1 MTYRAWTLKQFD
13 RAALKDLTAAIA
25 EQNTEELEMNAMD
38 DEPWSEQKYAATLAA
53 QQKEVGLLAGILAAR
68 GITDPTEALTLLAG
82 EEELSDPMLLTD
94 MDKACARILE
104 AIDKEQTIVVYG
116 DYDVDGVTATALLY
130 QHLKGMGASVKCM
143 LPSRE
148 GDGYGLSKNAIQ
160 SIHDK
165 GCQLIVTVDN
175 GISALEEAEFAASL
189 GVDLIVTDH
198 HLPHDALPK
207 AVAVVDPR
215 RADDHSPFKGLCGA
229 GVAFKLCAALD
240 GCPPEEMLDYCG
252 DLAAVGTVADVMPLT
267 GENRT
272 LVKAGLKSLQQTDRP
287 GISALLE
294 EVGLGGKPITAEN
307 VSYAIAP
314 RINAAGRMDNAVTAL
329 QLVLCED
336 EERAAELAH
345 KLNEINVARQE
356 TEQEIVKAAQEQLD
370 AEPAI
375 LEDRVILIWGRDWHP
390 GVIGIVAS
398 RLVEK
403 TGRPV
408 IVVSVDEHGEGK
420 GSGRSVQG
428 FNLHECIGS
437 CEDILLRFGGHAM
450 AAGLSVREENLPE
463 LRRRLNEWAAREC
476 AVLFTPPLECDLSI
490 HLDRITVESV
500 RRLEQL
506 APYGAENPT
515 PVFVLEKAVID
526 GIFSVSEGKHC
537 RLRLRQGN
545 ASIYAVWFG
554 MPPEQLP
561 YTMGDVVDAAVN
573 LSVYESLRGAQL
585 SGRILELHP
594 AGFGN
599 AAAEQTA
606 LVQALRRGT
615 PLSAEQ
621 KARIA
626 PERSDIITV
635 YRELQARR
643 WHAEDLQPLFA
654 KLGEENTGKILVAIT
669 ALEQVG
675 LIAVRE
681 RSGAKFWELVP
692 AEGKK
697 NLADAP
703 ILKCLEER

>member
-1 MTYRAWTLKQFD
+1 MTCRAWTLKEFD
-13 RAALKDLTAAIA
+13 RTALKELTAAIA
-25 EQNTEELEMNAMD
+25 EQNTEELEQNALD

-53 QQKEVGLLAGILAAR
+53 QQKEAGLLAGVLAAR

-130 QHLKGMGASVKCM
+130 QHLKGMGANVKCM

-148 GDGYGLSKNAIQ
+148 GDGYGLSKNAVQ

-175 GISALEEAEFAASL
+175 GISALEEADFAASL

-198 HLPHDALPK
+198 HLPHDALPH

-272 LVKAGLKSLQQTDRP
+272 LVKAGLKLLQQTDRP
-287 GISALLE
+287 GFSALLE
-294 EVGLGGKPITAEN
+294 EVGLAGRPITAEN

-329 QLVLCED
+329 QLVLCEE
-336 EERAAELAH
+336 EERAEELAH

-356 TEQEIVKAAQEQLD
+356 TEQEIVRAAQEQLD

-428 FNLHECIGS
+428 FNLHACIAS
-437 CEDILLRFGGHAM
+437 CEDLLLRFGGHAM
-450 AAGLSVREENLPE
+450 AAGLSVREENLHE

-476 AVLFTPPLECDLSI
+476 PVLLTPPLECDLSI

-526 GIFSVSEGKHC
+526 GIYPVSEGRHC
-537 RLRLRQGN
+537 RLRLRQGS
-545 ASIYAVWFG
+545 ASMYAVWFG
-554 MPPEQLP
+554 MHPEQLP
-561 YTMGDVVDAAVN
+561 YAMGDVVDAALN
-573 LSVYESLRGAQL
+573 LSVYDAPRGAQL

-594 AGFGN
+594 AGLGN

-615 PLSAEQ
+615 PLTAEQ
-621 KARIA
+621 KAIVA
-626 PERSDIITV
+626 PKRSDIITV

-654 KLGEENTGKILVAIT
+654 KLGEQNTGKILVALT

-675 LIAVRE
+675 LIAVQE
-681 RSGAKFWELVP
+681 CGGAKFWELVP
-692 AEGKK
+692 AQGKK

-703 ILKCLEER
+703 ILKCLEEE

>member
-1 MTYRAWTLKQFD
+1 MTCRAWTLKEFD
-13 RAALKDLTAAIA
+13 RTALKELTSAIA
-25 EQNTEELEMNAMD
+25 EQNTEELEQNALD

-53 QQKEVGLLAGILAAR
+53 QQKEAGLLAGVLAAR
-68 GITDPTEALTLLAG
+68 GITDPAEALTLLAG

-130 QHLKGMGASVKCM
+130 QHLKGMGATVKCM

-148 GDGYGLSKNAIQ
+148 GDGYGLSRNAIR

-165 GCQLIVTVDN
+165 GCKLIVTVDN
-175 GISALEEAEFAASL
+175 GISAVEEADYAAEL
-189 GVDLIVTDH
+189 GIDLIITDH
-198 HLPHDALPK
+198 HLPPETLPK
-207 AVAVVDPR
+207 AIAVVDPR
-215 RADDHSPFKGLCGA
+215 REDDTSPFKGLCGA

-272 LVKAGLKSLQQTDRP
+272 LVKAGLRQLQNTDRP
-287 GISALLE
+287 GLEALLE
-294 EVGLGGKPITAEN
+294 EVGIAGKPVTAEN

-329 QLVLCED
+329 QLVMCED
-336 EERAAELAH
+336 PDRAAELAH
-345 KLNEINVARQE
+345 KLNEINTKRQE
-356 TEQEIVKAAQEQLD
+356 TELQIFKAAQELLEQ
-370 AEPAI
+370 EPER
-375 LEDRVILIWGRDWHP
+375 LEDRVMLLWGRDWHP

-398 RLVEK
+398 RLVER

-408 IVVSVDEHGEGK
+408 IVVTIDEHGECK

-428 FNLHECIGS
+428 FNLHACIGA
-437 CEDILLRFGGHAM
+437 CADLLIRYGGHAM
-450 AAGLSVREENLPE
+450 AAGLSVREENLPA
-463 LRRRLNEWAAREC
+463 LRRRLNDWAAREC
-476 AVLFTPPLECDLSI
+476 PVLHTTPLECDLPI
-490 HLDRITVESV
+490 HLDRVTVESV
-500 RRLEQL
+500 RKLDQL

-515 PVFVLEKAVID
+515 PVFLLQNAVLD
-526 GIFSVSEGKHC
+526 GVYPVSEGRHS

-545 ASIYAVWFG
+545 ASVYAVWFG

-561 YTMGDVVDAAVN
+561 YAMGDVVDAALN
-573 LSVYESLRGAQL
+573 LSVYDSPRGAQL
-585 SGRILELHP
+585 SGRILDLHP
-594 AGFGN
+594 AGLGTKL
-599 AAAEQTA
+599 AEQA
-606 LVQALRRGT
+606 AFVAALRRGT
-615 PLSAEQ
+615 PLTEEQ
-621 KARIA
+621 KKLIT
-626 PERSDIITV
+626 PERSDIVTV

-643 WHAEDLQPLFA
+643 WHAEDLQPLCA
-654 KLGEENTGKILVAIT
+654 KLGEENTGKTLVAVT

-675 LIAVRE
+675 LIATVE
-681 RSGAKFWELVP
+681 KGGAKYLDLVP
-692 AEGKK
+692 AQGKK

-703 ILKCLEER
+703 VLKCLEGM

>member
-272 LVKAGLKSLQQTDRP
+272 LVKAGLKLLQQTDRP

-428 FNLHECIGS
+428 FNLHECIAS

-450 AAGLSVREENLPE
+450 AAGLSVREENLLE

>member
-272 LVKAGLKSLQQTDRP
+272 LVKAGLKLLQQTDRP
-287 GISALLE
+287 GVSALLE
-294 EVGLGGKPITAEN
+294 EVGLEGKPITAEN

-356 TEQEIVKAAQEQLD
+356 TEQEIVKAAQQQLD

-428 FNLHECIGS
+428 FNLHQCIAS

>member
-1 MTYRAWTLKQFD
+1 MTCRAWTLKEFD
-13 RAALKDLTAAIA
+13 RTALKELTAAIA
-25 EQNTEELEMNAMD
+25 EQNTEELEQNALD

-53 QQKEVGLLAGILAAR
+53 QQKEAGLLAGVLAAR

-130 QHLKGMGASVKCM
+130 QHLKGMGANVKCM

-148 GDGYGLSKNAIQ
+148 GDGYGLSKNAVQ

-175 GISALEEAEFAASL
+175 GISALEEADFAASL

-198 HLPHDALPK
+198 HLPHDALPH

-272 LVKAGLKSLQQTDRP
+272 LVKAGLKLLQQTDRP
-287 GISALLE
+287 GFSALLE
-294 EVGLGGKPITAEN
+294 EVGLAGRPITAEN

-329 QLVLCED
+329 QLVLCEE
-336 EERAAELAH
+336 EERAEELAH

-356 TEQEIVKAAQEQLD
+356 TEQEIVRAAQEQLD

-428 FNLHECIGS
+428 FNLHACIAS
-437 CEDILLRFGGHAM
+437 CEDLLLRFGGHAM
-450 AAGLSVREENLPE
+450 AAGLSVREENLHE

-476 AVLFTPPLECDLSI
+476 PVLLTPPLECDLSI

-526 GIFSVSEGKHC
+526 GIYPVSEGRHC
-537 RLRLRQGN
+537 RLRLRQGS
-545 ASIYAVWFG
+545 ASMYAVWFG
-554 MPPEQLP
+554 MHPEQLP
-561 YTMGDVVDAAVN
+561 YAMGDVVDAALN
-573 LSVYESLRGAQL
+573 LSVYDAPRGAQL

-594 AGFGN
+594 AGLGN

-615 PLSAEQ
+615 PLTAEQ
-621 KARIA
+621 KAIVA
-626 PERSDIITV
+626 PKRSDIITV

-654 KLGEENTGKILVAIT
+654 KLGEQNTGKILVAIT

-675 LIAVRE
+675 LIAVQE
-681 RSGAKFWELVP
+681 CGGAKFWELVP
-692 AEGKK
+692 AQGKK

-703 ILKCLEER
+703 ILKCLEEE

>member
-38 DEPWSEQKYAATLAA
+38 DEPWSEQKYAAMLAA

-240 GCPPEEMLDYCG
+240 GCPPEELLDYCG

-272 LVKAGLKSLQQTDRP
+272 LVKAGLKLLQQTDRP

-294 EVGLGGKPITAEN
+294 EVGLEGKPITAEN

-356 TEQEIVKAAQEQLD
+356 TEQEIVKAAQQQLD

-428 FNLHECIGS
+428 FNLHECIAS

-681 RSGAKFWELVP
+681 RGGAKFWELVP